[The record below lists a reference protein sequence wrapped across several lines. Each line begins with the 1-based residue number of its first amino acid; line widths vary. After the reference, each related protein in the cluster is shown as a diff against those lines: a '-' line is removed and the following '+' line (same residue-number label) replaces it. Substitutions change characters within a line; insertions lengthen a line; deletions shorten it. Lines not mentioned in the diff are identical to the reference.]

1 MVMML
6 FPVSADEP
14 RLEPAALEMLA
25 HMGVTSLA
33 LLRDSSGTGL
43 VLEGW
48 TFDPLDAPRA
58 AQALKGT
65 REPIRTLQPLVHLAI
80 PTAAALRVE
89 NGEQIAT
96 GRS

>member
-1 MVMML
+1 
-6 FPVSADEP
+6 
-14 RLEPAALEMLA
+14 
-25 HMGVTSLA
+25 
-33 LLRDSSGTGL
+33 

-58 AQALKGT
+58 AHALKGT

-80 PTAAALRVE
+80 PTAAALRLE
-89 NGEQIAT
+89 NGEQIAA